1 MKTISA
7 NELKQSTGRA
17 MDQALRQPVVVEKH
31 GRPHVVMLSHED
43 FQDYERLKYAALKEA
58 IREGIES
65 GDSGVLDPEELIA
78 EIDLE
83 LAKEEGK

>member
-43 FQDYERLKYAALKEA
+43 YQDYERLKYAALKEA

-65 GDSGVLDPEELIA
+65 GYGGVFDPDELMA
-78 EIDLE
+78 EIEQDLN
-83 LAKEEGK
+83 KEETK